1 MDFRILGPLEVLANG
16 RPLALGGAKPRA
28 VLAVLLLHVNET
40 VSVDSL
46 IDALWGESAPN
57 GAVQSVRVHISR
69 LRKVLENGRAEGD
82 PPSVLVTTSGGYEL
96 RVGDGNLDLSRFE
109 GLFAEGQR
117 ALAEERPE
125 RAAELLSEALALWRG
140 PALADL
146 AFEPFAQAEAAR
158 LDELRVAAFEDR
170 IEADLALG
178 RHAAVASEL
187 EPLIAAHPLRE
198 RLRRLQML
206 ALYRSGRQ
214 AEALEAYRSARRTL
228 VDEIGVEPGTELRE
242 LHEAI
247 LRQDPALE
255 APVAAAE
262 PPATPPAAVEPP
274 GPEPR
279 AGRRAPEDRP
289 GAARARRDRRGCRT
303 RRGRR
308 PLRAATRPTR
318 RSRRTRSAAGP
329 RKRRAAIARSRSAA
343 GPDRRRQIAESV
355 WVANTLDDTV
365 SRIDVESGQV
375 ATIDVGGEP
384 AGIATGAGFAWVA
397 DATEGTVDQLDPGRE
412 PDRRLARGRQRS
424 ARRGGGVRGGLGAGG
439 GRRRGRANR
448 PRQRRG
454 RPSGFPWAR
463 GRPRSRPAPDRYGS
477 PTRRPGPWSAS
488 SRTRAGSSEA
498 IGVGNGPGS
507 VAFGEGAVWV
517 ANRVDGTVSRID
529 PETERGHQHGRG
541 RRRPRARSRSARV
554 GSGWRMPATAR
565 CRDSRRIPAEVEETI
580 EVGGSPSG
588 LTVASGAVWASV
600 LASTES
606 HRGGA
611 LRSPRCR
618 PETCSANAS
627 IRPPRTSA
635 TRTVASLAYDGLTAY
650 RRVGGAAGSTLVAN
664 LATEI
669 PEPEDDGLTYV
680 FELRPDLRFSDGT
693 EVEPE
698 DFRSSI
704 ERMLRIN
711 ARSRSAPH
719 VPLPGHSRRPRLQ
732 STRRAPA
739 ISPTGS
745 RSTPRSARSR
755 ST

>member
-82 PPSVLVTTSGGYEL
+82 PPSVLVTTAGGYEL

-158 LDELRVAAFEDR
+158 LDELRVAALEDR

-262 PPATPPAAVEPP
+262 PPATPPRGRGAARP
-274 GPEPR
+274 GAS

-289 GAARARRDRRGCRT
+289 GAARARRDRGGCRP
-303 RRGRR
+303 RRGRP
-308 PLRAATRPTR
+308 PLRGR
-318 RSRRTRSAAGP
+318 RSRRDDRRELGRPARPRQRRRCDPQIPVGGGPGPSAA
-329 RKRRAAIARSRSAA
+329 
-343 GPDRRRQIAESV
+343 DAESV

-397 DATEGTVDQLDPGRE
+397 DATEGTVDQIDPGRE
-412 PDRRLARGRQRS
+412 PDRRLARGRKRS
-424 ARRGGGVRGGLGAGG
+424 ARRRGGVRGGLGARG

-448 PRQRRG
+448 PRQR
-454 RPSGFPWAR
+454 
-463 GRPRSRPAPDRYGS
+463 
-477 PTRRPGPWSAS
+477 
-488 SRTRAGSSEA
+488 
-498 IGVGNGPGS
+498 
-507 VAFGEGAVWV
+507 
-517 ANRVDGTVSRID
+517 
-529 PETERGHQHGRG
+529 
-541 RRRPRARSRSARV
+541 
-554 GSGWRMPATAR
+554 
-565 CRDSRRIPAEVEETI
+565 
-580 EVGGSPSG
+580 
-588 LTVASGAVWASV
+588 
-600 LASTES
+600 
-606 HRGGA
+606 
-611 LRSPRCR
+611 
-618 PETCSANAS
+618 
-627 IRPPRTSA
+627 
-635 TRTVASLAYDGLTAY
+635 
-650 RRVGGAAGSTLVAN
+650 
-664 LATEI
+664 
-669 PEPEDDGLTYV
+669 
-680 FELRPDLRFSDGT
+680 
-693 EVEPE
+693 
-698 DFRSSI
+698 
-704 ERMLRIN
+704 
-711 ARSRSAPH
+711 
-719 VPLPGHSRRPRLQ
+719 
-732 STRRAPA
+732 
-739 ISPTGS
+739 
-745 RSTPRSARSR
+745 
-755 ST
+755 

>member
-146 AFEPFAQAEAAR
+146 AFEPFAQAEAGR
-158 LDELRVAAFEDR
+158 LDELRVAALEDR

-178 RHAAVASEL
+178 RQAAVASEL

-242 LHEAI
+242 LHDAI

-274 GPEPR
+274 GPEPPPAAER
-279 AGRRAPEDRP
+279 RRTVPALLVLAGIAV
-289 GAARARRDRRGCRT
+289 AAALVAVGVLSGR

-308 PLRAATRPTR
+308 DDRGELGR
-318 RSRRTRSAAGP
+318 RAGP

-343 GPDRRRQIAESV
+343 GPDRRPQTPSRSGWPTRSTTRCRGSMPSRVRWRRSTSAASPRASRRERGSPGLPTRPRARSISSMPGANRIVGSLEV
-355 WVANTLDDTV
+355 GNGPRGVA
-365 SRIDVESGQV
+365 V
-375 ATIDVGGEP
+375 AF
-384 AGIATGAGFAWVA
+384 GA
-397 DATEGTVDQLDPGRE
+397 R
-412 PDRRLARGRQRS
+412 
-424 ARRGGGVRGGLGAGG
+424 LGAGG
-439 GRRRGRANR
+439 GRRRGRASR
-448 PRQRRG
+448 PRRRRG
-454 RPSGFPWAR
+454 DRADSRWAR
-463 GRPRSRPAPDRYGS
+463 GRPRSRPAPARYGS
-477 PTRRPGPWSAS
+477 PTKRPGPWSAW
-488 SRTRAGSSEA
+488 SRTRAGCRRRSASATAPAASHSAKGQYGSPTASTARFPESIPKPNA
-498 IGVGNGPGS
+498 VTSTVEVGAAPS
-507 VAFGEGAVWV
+507 AVKVGEGGIWV
-517 ANRVDGTVSRID
+517 ANAGDGMVLRLAPD
-529 PETERGHQHGRG
+529 
-541 RRRPRARSRSARV
+541 
-554 GSGWRMPATAR
+554 TA
-565 CRDSRRIPAEVEETI
+565 DVEETI
-580 EVGGSPSG
+580 DVGGSPSG

-611 LRSPRCR
+611 LVAAM
-618 PETCSANAS
+618 SAGDLFCDCVDPAS
-627 IRPPRTSA
+627 YDIGNT
-635 TRTVASLAYDGLTAY
+635 TVASLAYDGLTAY
-650 RRVGGAAGSTLVAN
+650 RRVGGTAGSTLVAN
-664 LATEI
+664 LAT
-669 PEPEDDGLTYV
+669 DDPGTGGRRAH
-680 FELRPDLRFSDGT
+680 LRLRAA
-693 EVEPE
+693 
-698 DFRSSI
+698 
-704 ERMLRIN
+704 
-711 ARSRSAPH
+711 ARPPVLGRH
-719 VPLPGHSRRPRLQ
+719 RGRPRGLPQ
-732 STRRAPA
+732 LDRADAAVERADVVRRLTT
-739 ISPTGS
+739 SS
-745 RSTPRSARSR
+745 RA
-755 ST
+755 